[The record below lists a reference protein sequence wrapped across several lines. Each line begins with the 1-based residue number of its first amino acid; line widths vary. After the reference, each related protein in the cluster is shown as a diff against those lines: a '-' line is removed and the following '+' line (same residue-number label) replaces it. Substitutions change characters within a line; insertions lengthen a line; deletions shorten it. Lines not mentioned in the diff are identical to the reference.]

1 MKIEKSSIA
10 RDDEFDLKLLFLII
24 WKYKIFLVIVTSLFA
39 GYSIFYSLSLP
50 NIYSSESTLTQ
61 SESAGMNT
69 GGGLSSQ
76 YASLGRMVGVNL
88 SSPSSSSSQYSIAVI
103 QSKSFLEHLLNK
115 YDFIAPGLIA
125 IDSYDEVTQ
134 SVKYNENIYKA
145 EEKKWVRDT
154 PPYREKKPTHIELHD
169 IYTSTIEVKN
179 NTQTGLITLS
189 ASHKSPIFAY
199 ELISVIINEIN
210 EISRE
215 KDLNNAKRSLD
226 YLEERLLVTNE
237 SAIRAQINMLI
248 LNNINKLMTSQIKK
262 NYVLDILDPPHI
274 AEFRSSPSR
283 AKICIMI
290 TISGFI
296 LSLLLIVIY
305 YFNFSNHPLNRNNY
319 NNNI

>member
-1 MKIEKSSIA
+1 MKIEKSYVA

-24 WKYKIFLVIVTSLFA
+24 WKYKIFLAMVTSLFA
-39 GYSIFYSLSLP
+39 GYSIFYALSLP
-50 NIYSSESTLTQ
+50 NIYTSESTLIQ
-61 SESAGMNT
+61 SESTGTNS

-88 SSPSSSSSQYSIAVI
+88 SSSSSSNSEHKIAII
-103 QSKSFLEHLLNK
+103 QSKSFLEHLLKK

-134 SVKYNENIYKA
+134 SIKYNENIYKA

-154 PPYREKKPTHIELHD
+154 LRHRQKEPTHIELHD
-169 IYTSTIEVKN
+169 VYLSTIEVKN
-179 NTQTGLITLS
+179 NIQTGLITLS

-215 KDLNNAKRSLD
+215 KDLKNAKISLD
-226 YLEERLLVTNE
+226 YLEERLLVTSE

-248 LNNINKLMTSQIKK
+248 LSNINKLMTSQINK
-262 NYVLDILDPPHI
+262 NYVFDILDPPHV
-274 AEFRSSPSR
+274 AEVRSSPSR
-283 AKICIMI
+283 ARICIMI
-290 TISGFI
+290 TIVGFI
-296 LSLLLIVIY
+296 LSLLLILIY
-305 YFNFSNHPLNRNNY
+305 YFNFSNHPLNRNN
-319 NNNI
+319 NNN